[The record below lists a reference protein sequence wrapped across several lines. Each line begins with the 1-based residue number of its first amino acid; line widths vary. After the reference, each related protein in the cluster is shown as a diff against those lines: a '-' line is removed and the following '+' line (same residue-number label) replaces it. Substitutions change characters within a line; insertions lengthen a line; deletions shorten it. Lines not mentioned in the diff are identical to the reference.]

1 MKNAKIIDQ
10 WLRARYANKNITDL
24 SDQLLTYHAMIKA
37 VDDGMRKL
45 VNKMKNN
52 DRETIFIFSSD
63 NGAVQIFDNPD
74 KAPVS
79 LWIKKKIRYFALCIN
94 NAL

>member
-74 KAPVS
+74 KALVA
-79 LWIKKKIRYFALCIN
+79 LWIKKRIRYFA
-94 NAL
+94 

>member
-1 MKNAKIIDQ
+1 
-10 WLRARYANKNITDL
+10 
-24 SDQLLTYHAMIKA
+24 MIKA

-79 LWIKKKIRYFALCIN
+79 L
-94 NAL
+94 